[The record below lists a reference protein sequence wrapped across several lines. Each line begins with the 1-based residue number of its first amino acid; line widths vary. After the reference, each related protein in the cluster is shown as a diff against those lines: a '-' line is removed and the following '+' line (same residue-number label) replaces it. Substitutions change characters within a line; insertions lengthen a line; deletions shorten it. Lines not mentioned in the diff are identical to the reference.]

1 MFFVE
6 VLLNQSRGAEA
17 LSLEYVGDVA
27 AGEDDD
33 GVAVFANFGVSLGV
47 EVGRGDQDPE
57 LAVAQPGD
65 QAAGFADADAVTGC
79 IAPARLVR
87 ERQ

>member
-6 VLLNQSRGAEA
+6 VLLNQGRGVEA
-17 LSLEYVGDVA
+17 LCLEYVGDVA
-27 AGEDDD
+27 AGENDD
-33 GVAVFANFGVSLGV
+33 GVAAFADFGVSLGV
-47 EVGRGDQDPE
+47 QMGCGDQDPE